1 MKVILHKLFP
11 YAPYLNE
18 YIGFEMDVAD
28 DCDPLVEVETL
39 RRLAEES
46 HRGRYPHLYPNGSE
60 ATVEGFATPFG
71 NNGTTQ
77 SSQKENF
84 LKYKIMTEGVILLI
98 GGTIIG
104 GLVGV
109 KIGLLINSEKIDN
122 AIKEANEQIERSKM
136 AMEEFNQLQKEI
148 QCLSQSK

>member
-46 HRGRYPHLYPNGSE
+46 HRDRYPHLYPNGSE
-60 ATVEGFATPFG
+60 AVVDGFATPFG

-77 SSQKENF
+77 SSQKEN
-84 LKYKIMTEGVILLI
+84 TEEPTDRIQAFI
-98 GGTIIG
+98 D
-104 GLVGV
+104 
-109 KIGLLINSEKIDN
+109 LINSKYQTKTSLEGYKT
-122 AIKEANEQIERSKM
+122 KVEQVGDERLT
-136 AMEEFNQLQKEI
+136 EVFNNRINSFQ
-148 QCLSQSK
+148 